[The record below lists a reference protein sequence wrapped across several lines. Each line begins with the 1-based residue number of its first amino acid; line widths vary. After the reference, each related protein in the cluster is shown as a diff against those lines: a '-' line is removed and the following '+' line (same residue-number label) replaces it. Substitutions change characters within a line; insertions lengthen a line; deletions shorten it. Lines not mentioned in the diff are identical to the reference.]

1 MRNFRI
7 VIQYEGTRYQGWQ
20 RQGTTQNTLQG
31 KFEALLSKIAGTPV
45 EIQASG
51 RTDAGVHAL
60 GQTANFHMNTELS
73 CEELLD
79 KLNQYL
85 PEDVAVISCQEAAP
99 RFHARLNAV
108 GKTYCYR
115 IHNSKIPAVF
125 DRRLVWQIEQQLDV
139 DAMKTA
145 AKYLVGTHDFAAFT
159 SAKNK
164 KKSTVR
170 SIESILF
177 EQNGADIRISFRGDG
192 FLFHMVRILTGT
204 ILTPTNKKSSHLCE
218 SVRRYIDA
226 NCSEDISLE
235 QLAQFSHVNKYYLV
249 HAFSNVYGISPI
261 NYLMRARVEKAKTLL
276 STTDFSLSV
285 ISRSCGF
292 SSSSY
297 FSQTFKKLSG
307 MSPSAFRRASR
318 QDETTAK

>member
-177 EQNGADIRISFRGDG
+177 EQENGADIRISLSGRRIFVPDAAG
-192 FLFHMVRILTGT
+192 FLTGT
-204 ILTPTNKKSSHLCE
+204 LVEVGLG
-218 SVRRYIDA
+218 VRRPEEIAAILDGKDRQKA
-226 NCSEDISLE
+226 GM
-235 QLAQFSHVNKYYLV
+235 LAPASGLCLMEVYY
-249 HAFSNVYGISPI
+249 
-261 NYLMRARVEKAKTLL
+261 
-276 STTDFSLSV
+276 
-285 ISRSCGF
+285 
-292 SSSSY
+292 
-297 FSQTFKKLSG
+297 Q
-307 MSPSAFRRASR
+307 
-318 QDETTAK
+318 

>member
-145 AKYLVGTHDFAAFT
+145 AKPVNIERMQKAAEYLIGEHDFMSFC
-159 SAKNK
+159 KNPQK

-204 ILTPTNKKSSHLCE
+204 LVEVGLG
-218 SVRRYIDA
+218 VRRPEEIAAILDGKDRQKA
-226 NCSEDISLE
+226 GM
-235 QLAQFSHVNKYYLV
+235 LAPASGLCLMEVYY
-249 HAFSNVYGISPI
+249 
-261 NYLMRARVEKAKTLL
+261 
-276 STTDFSLSV
+276 
-285 ISRSCGF
+285 
-292 SSSSY
+292 
-297 FSQTFKKLSG
+297 Q
-307 MSPSAFRRASR
+307 
-318 QDETTAK
+318 

>member
-1 MRNFRI
+1 MEDDLRNFKI

-115 IHNSKIPAVF
+115 IHNSRIPAVF

-145 AKYLVGTHDFAAFT
+145 AKYLVRTHDFAAFT

-170 SIESILF
+170 SIESHF
-177 EQNGADIRISFRGDG
+177 VRAKRRGYPDFFSGRRIFVPYGPHSDRN
-192 FLFHMVRILTGT
+192 TGG
-204 ILTPTNKKSSHLCE
+204 E
-218 SVRRYIDA
+218 SVSGCADRKKLLRFWTEKTGRRRECWHRRRTLPD
-226 NCSEDISLE
+226 
-235 QLAQFSHVNKYYLV
+235 
-249 HAFSNVYGISPI
+249 GG
-261 NYLMRARVEKAKTLL
+261 LL
-276 STTDFSLSV
+276 SVEDLYEKIWNQLGHSLFAEDESSRKTKHILRTVFSFIFLCC
-285 ISRSCGF
+285 SR
-292 SSSSY
+292 
-297 FSQTFKKLSG
+297 
-307 MSPSAFRRASR
+307 
-318 QDETTAK
+318 

>member
-60 GQTANFHMNTELS
+60 GQTANFHMNTGLS

-145 AKYLVGTHDFAAFT
+145 AKYLVGTYDFAAFT

-192 FLFHMVRILTGT
+192 FLFHMIRILTGT
-204 ILTPTNKKSSHLCE
+204 LVEVGLGMRRPEEIAAILDGKDRQKAGMLAPASGLCLME
-218 SVRRYIDA
+218 V
-226 NCSEDISLE
+226 
-235 QLAQFSHVNKYYLV
+235 YY
-249 HAFSNVYGISPI
+249 
-261 NYLMRARVEKAKTLL
+261 
-276 STTDFSLSV
+276 
-285 ISRSCGF
+285 
-292 SSSSY
+292 
-297 FSQTFKKLSG
+297 Q
-307 MSPSAFRRASR
+307 
-318 QDETTAK
+318 

>member
-1 MRNFRI
+1 MKKEYDTSVKEAIERVMSVFSEYIKTTPYFDI
-7 VIQYEGTRYQGWQ
+7 VWSGKVGYIYISIDSCRGTVGDMDC
-20 RQGTTQNTLQG
+20 L
-31 KFEALLSKIAGTPV
+31 AIDSP
-45 EIQASG
+45 
-51 RTDAGVHAL
+51 
-60 GQTANFHMNTELS
+60 
-73 CEELLD
+73 EELLD

-204 ILTPTNKKSSHLCE
+204 LVEVGLG
-218 SVRRYIDA
+218 VRRPEEIAAILDGKDRQKA
-226 NCSEDISLE
+226 GM
-235 QLAQFSHVNKYYLV
+235 LAPASGLCLMEVYY
-249 HAFSNVYGISPI
+249 
-261 NYLMRARVEKAKTLL
+261 
-276 STTDFSLSV
+276 
-285 ISRSCGF
+285 
-292 SSSSY
+292 
-297 FSQTFKKLSG
+297 Q
-307 MSPSAFRRASR
+307 
-318 QDETTAK
+318 

>member
-159 SAKNK
+159 SAKN
-164 KKSTVR
+164 
-170 SIESILF
+170 
-177 EQNGADIRISFRGDG
+177 
-192 FLFHMVRILTGT
+192 
-204 ILTPTNKKSSHLCE
+204 
-218 SVRRYIDA
+218 
-226 NCSEDISLE
+226 
-235 QLAQFSHVNKYYLV
+235 
-249 HAFSNVYGISPI
+249 
-261 NYLMRARVEKAKTLL
+261 
-276 STTDFSLSV
+276 
-285 ISRSCGF
+285 
-292 SSSSY
+292 
-297 FSQTFKKLSG
+297 
-307 MSPSAFRRASR
+307 
-318 QDETTAK
+318 

>member
-1 MRNFRI
+1 MRFGAARQSLRKRLVVRGVLARCARRVEDDLRNFRI

-45 EIQASG
+45 EIQASA

-125 DRRLVWQIEQQLDV
+125 DRRW
-139 DAMKTA
+139 
-145 AKYLVGTHDFAAFT
+145 YG
-159 SAKNK
+159 
-164 KKSTVR
+164 R
-170 SIESILF
+170 S
-177 EQNGADIRISFRGDG
+177 N
-192 FLFHMVRILTGT
+192 
-204 ILTPTNKKSSHLCE
+204 SS
-218 SVRRYIDA
+218 
-226 NCSEDISLE
+226 
-235 QLAQFSHVNKYYLV
+235 
-249 HAFSNVYGISPI
+249 
-261 NYLMRARVEKAKTLL
+261 
-276 STTDFSLSV
+276 
-285 ISRSCGF
+285 
-292 SSSSY
+292 
-297 FSQTFKKLSG
+297 
-307 MSPSAFRRASR
+307 
-318 QDETTAK
+318 

>member
-1 MRNFRI
+1 MKKEYDTSVKEAIERVMSVFSEYIKTTPYFDI
-7 VIQYEGTRYQGWQ
+7 VWSGKVGYIYISIDSCRGTVGDMDC
-20 RQGTTQNTLQG
+20 LVID
-31 KFEALLSKIAGTPV
+31 SP
-45 EIQASG
+45 
-51 RTDAGVHAL
+51 
-60 GQTANFHMNTELS
+60 
-73 CEELLD
+73 EELLD

-85 PEDVAVISCQEAAP
+85 PEDVAVISCQEAVP

-204 ILTPTNKKSSHLCE
+204 LVEVGLG
-218 SVRRYIDA
+218 VRRPEEIAAILDGKDRQKA
-226 NCSEDISLE
+226 GM
-235 QLAQFSHVNKYYLV
+235 LAPASGLCLMEVYY
-249 HAFSNVYGISPI
+249 
-261 NYLMRARVEKAKTLL
+261 
-276 STTDFSLSV
+276 
-285 ISRSCGF
+285 
-292 SSSSY
+292 
-297 FSQTFKKLSG
+297 Q
-307 MSPSAFRRASR
+307 
-318 QDETTAK
+318 

>member
-31 KFEALLSKIAGTPV
+31 KFEVLLSKIAGTPV

-145 AKYLVGTHDFAAFT
+145 AKYLVGTHDFDSVYLRKKQEKIDCPLDRVHFVR
-159 SAKNK
+159 AKRRGYPDFFSGRRIFVPYGPHSDRNTGGGRSRGAQTGRNCCDSGRK
-164 KKSTVR
+164 RPAEGGNAGTGVR
-170 SIESILF
+170 TLPDGGLLSVEDLYEKDMES
-177 EQNGADIRISFRGDG
+177 
-192 FLFHMVRILTGT
+192 TGT
-204 ILTPTNKKSSHLCE
+204 QSFC
-218 SVRRYIDA
+218 R
-226 NCSEDISLE
+226 
-235 QLAQFSHVNKYYLV
+235 
-249 HAFSNVYGISPI
+249 G
-261 NYLMRARVEKAKTLL
+261 
-276 STTDFSLSV
+276 
-285 ISRSCGF
+285 
-292 SSSSY
+292 
-297 FSQTFKKLSG
+297 
-307 MSPSAFRRASR
+307 
-318 QDETTAK
+318 

>member
-159 SAKNK
+159 SAKTRK
-164 KKSTVR
+164 IDCPLDRVHFVR
-170 SIESILF
+170 A
-177 EQNGADIRISFRGDG
+177 NGADIRISFRGDG

-204 ILTPTNKKSSHLCE
+204 LVEVGLG
-218 SVRRYIDA
+218 VRRPEEIAAILDGKDRQKA
-226 NCSEDISLE
+226 GM
-235 QLAQFSHVNKYYLV
+235 LAPASGLCLMEVYY
-249 HAFSNVYGISPI
+249 
-261 NYLMRARVEKAKTLL
+261 
-276 STTDFSLSV
+276 
-285 ISRSCGF
+285 
-292 SSSSY
+292 
-297 FSQTFKKLSG
+297 Q
-307 MSPSAFRRASR
+307 
-318 QDETTAK
+318 

>member
-1 MRNFRI
+1 MAAAGDDSEHAAGQIRGAAFENCGDSGGNPGIRQDGCRCARPRADREFP
-7 VIQYEGTRYQGWQ
+7 YEPEEIKRY
-20 RQGTTQNTLQG
+20 
-31 KFEALLSKIAGTPV
+31 
-45 EIQASG
+45 
-51 RTDAGVHAL
+51 
-60 GQTANFHMNTELS
+60 
-73 CEELLD
+73 C
-79 KLNQYL
+79 NQYL

-204 ILTPTNKKSSHLCE
+204 LVEVGLG
-218 SVRRYIDA
+218 VRRPEEIAAILDGKDRQKA
-226 NCSEDISLE
+226 GM
-235 QLAQFSHVNKYYLV
+235 LAPASGLCLMEVYY
-249 HAFSNVYGISPI
+249 
-261 NYLMRARVEKAKTLL
+261 
-276 STTDFSLSV
+276 
-285 ISRSCGF
+285 
-292 SSSSY
+292 
-297 FSQTFKKLSG
+297 Q
-307 MSPSAFRRASR
+307 
-318 QDETTAK
+318 

>member
-204 ILTPTNKKSSHLCE
+204 LVEVGLGVRRPEEIAAILTEKTG
-218 SVRRYIDA
+218 RRRE
-226 NCSEDISLE
+226 CW
-235 QLAQFSHVNKYYLV
+235 HRR
-249 HAFSNVYGISPI
+249 P
-261 NYLMRARVEKAKTLL
+261 
-276 STTDFSLSV
+276 DF
-285 ISRSCGF
+285 
-292 SSSSY
+292 
-297 FSQTFKKLSG
+297 
-307 MSPSAFRRASR
+307 A
-318 QDETTAK
+318 